1 MLTTDTRDRASESFA
16 GLDALEVAEGP
27 KASRLRHLW
36 SLTWPSWAPS
46 ASAAATPFH
55 A

>member
-16 GLDALEVAEGP
+16 GLDALE
-27 KASRLRHLW
+27 
-36 SLTWPSWAPS
+36 APRGRRRP
-46 ASAAATPFH
+46 ACATSG